1 MPGEETTELSLTP
14 RSTAPQT
21 WTATVAESKF
31 YWYDLLADGTQLPDF
46 RDPVGRYLR
55 RMQFALDGTMEK
67 RLIYFLVA
75 RPRVRIDPQRSVS
88 WGFFSLKLT
97 IPVLIG
103 ADNRK
108 STIAIELDVPFEAT
122 LKKPTVQL
130 QDKYL
135 LLNWGALME
144 TFSIHDLLQRH
155 DTGLP
160 NAGKI
165 LYVGQTHD
173 PSGKLAKG
181 MVTAVNRLREATE
194 NEYDSFLLVQRY
206 DVQVATTSTELSEEP
221 SVRTRTDVVE
231 GALIRYFEGPT
242 PGGRRDSEVSTRR
255 AHLHELQQTYWLE
268 RLTVDTGIK
277 DADAFYDLG
286 SDAVPTARR
295 HLFDCTFDQG
305 QPQVTPLEAAGRPLV
320 ELKA

>member
-31 YWYDLLADGTQLPDF
+31 YWYDLLADGTPLPDF

-75 RPRVRIDPQRSVS
+75 RPRVRIDPQRSIS

-97 IPVLIG
+97 IPILIG
-103 ADNRK
+103 AQARK
-108 STIAIELDVPFEAT
+108 STITIELDVPFEAT
-122 LKKPTVQL
+122 LKKPTVEL

-135 LLNWGALME
+135 LLNWGALTE

-194 NEYDSFLLVQRY
+194 QDHDSFLLVQRY
-206 DVQVATTSTELSEEP
+206 DVQVQTTSTELLEEP
-221 SVRTRTDVVE
+221 SIRSRTDIVE
-231 GALIRYFEGPT
+231 GALIRYFEGAT
-242 PGGRRDSEVSTRR
+242 PPGRRDSELSTRR
-255 AHLHELQQTYWLE
+255 DHLHELQQTYWLE
-268 RLTVDTGIK
+268 RLTVDTGFK
-277 DADAFYDLG
+277 DADAFYELG
-286 SDAVPTARR
+286 SDQAPTARR
-295 HLFDCTFDQG
+295 HVFECTVEQG
-305 QPQVTPLEAAGRPLV
+305 LAEVTPLAAEGRPLV

>member
-103 ADNRK
+103 AEARK
-108 STIAIELDVPFEAT
+108 STITVELDVPFEAT
-122 LKKPTVQL
+122 LKKPTVEL

-135 LLNWGALME
+135 LLNWGALTE
-144 TFSIHDLLQRH
+144 TFSIHDLLQRY

-165 LYVGQTHD
+165 LYVGQTHN

-194 NEYDSFLLVQRY
+194 QEYDSFLLVQRY
-206 DVQVATTSTELSEEP
+206 EVQVETTSTELLEEP
-221 SVRTRTDVVE
+221 STRTRTDIVE
-231 GALIRYFEGPT
+231 GALIRYFEGATPT
-242 PGGRRDSEVSTRR
+242 GRRDSELSTRR
-255 AHLHELQQTYWLE
+255 DHLHELQQTYWLE
-268 RLTVDTGIK
+268 RLTVDTGFK
-277 DADAFYDLG
+277 DADAFYELG
-286 SDAVPTARR
+286 SDTVPASRR
-295 HLFDCTFDQG
+295 HVFECTFEQG
-305 QPQVTPLEAAGRPLV
+305 VAEVTPLAAAGRPLV